1 MINYNPKEWV
11 NFIFHIHKADTFR
24 KLWPLMLGVGIFSA
38 GVAYLELNHLK
49 LAETTY
55 IKNVGMMHSLLGFVI
70 SMLLVF
76 RTNTSYDRW
85 WDGRKL
91 LGALTNVSR
100 NLATKISAL
109 DLSQEE
115 RDFFKYA
122 IPKYGFA
129 LKEHLR
135 EKQYFGKNS
144 LLIEID
150 GGKHI
155 PNQVA
160 ASMVNRIYSLQRNSQ
175 ISPEQLIILSNDV
188 NQFTEICGGCER
200 IRNTPIPF
208 SYSAF
213 IKKFIFIYV
222 ITLPF
227 GWVFSLGYFVVL
239 IVPFI
244 LYVLA
249 SLELIAEEIENPFNQ
264 DANDLPVDEICLNIE
279 KHVAEILESTEE
291 SAKRKSENR
300 Q

>member
-11 NFIFHIHKADTFR
+11 SFIFRVHKSDTFV
-24 KLWPLMLGVGIFSA
+24 KLWPLMVGVAAFSGGI
-38 GVAYLELNHLK
+38 AYLELHHLK
-49 LAETTY
+49 LADSSY

-100 NLATKISAL
+100 NLAMKVKAL
-109 DLSQEE
+109 ELNPEE
-115 RDFFKYA
+115 IDFFKYA
-122 IPKYGFA
+122 IPKYVYA

-135 EKQYFGKNS
+135 EKQYFGRNS
-144 LLIEID
+144 QLIEID

-160 ASMVNRIYSLQRNSQ
+160 ASLTGRIFQLQRTHQ
-175 ISPEQLIILSNDV
+175 ISQEQLIILNTDIT
-188 NQFTEICGGCER
+188 QFTDICGGCER
-200 IRNTPIPF
+200 IKNTPIPY

-213 IKKFIFIYV
+213 IKKFIFLYV

-227 GWVFSLGYFVVL
+227 GWVFSLGYFVVP

-249 SLELIAEEIENPFNQ
+249 SLELIAEEIENPFGQ
-264 DANDLPVDEICLNIE
+264 DANDLPVDEICRNIE
-279 KHVAEILESTEE
+279 KHVEDILS
-291 SAKRKSENR
+291 
-300 Q
+300 

>member
-1 MINYNPKEWV
+1 MINYNPKEWLS
-11 NFIFHIHKADTFR
+11 FIFKFHKADTFHQ
-24 KLWPLMLGVGIFSA
+24 LWKLMLSVSIFS
-38 GVAYLELNHLK
+38 GVIAYLELNHLK

-55 IKNVGMMHSLLGFVI
+55 IKNVGMMHNLLGFVI

-85 WDGRKL
+85 WEGRRL
-91 LGALTNVSR
+91 LGSLVNVSR
-100 NLATKISAL
+100 NFAIRINAL
-109 DLSQEE
+109 NLNQEDRE
-115 RDFFKYA
+115 FFKYA
-122 IPKYGFA
+122 IPKYAFA

-144 LLIEID
+144 ILIEID

-160 ASMVNRIYSLQRNSQ
+160 VSMTNKLFDLNREGKITG
-175 ISPEQLIILSNDV
+175 EQLITLSNDST
-188 NQFTEICGGCER
+188 QFTDVCGACER
-200 IRNTPIPF
+200 IKNTPIPY

-213 IKKFIFIYV
+213 IKKFIFVYV

-227 GWVFSLGYFVVL
+227 GWVFSLGYFVIA

-249 SLELIAEEIENPFNQ
+249 SLELIAEEIENPFGT
-264 DANDLPVDEICLNIE
+264 DANDLPVDEIANNIE
-279 KHVAEILESTEE
+279 KHVGEIL
-291 SAKRKSENR
+291 
-300 Q
+300 

>member
-1 MINYNPKEWV
+1 MINYNPKEWI
-11 NFIFHIHKADTFR
+11 NFIFRFHKADSFY
-24 KLWPLMLGVGIFSA
+24 KLWKLMLSVAIFS
-38 GVAYLELNHLK
+38 GIIAYLELNYVK
-49 LAETTY
+49 LSETSY

-85 WDGRKL
+85 WEGRRL
-91 LGALTNVSR
+91 LGQLVNVSR
-100 NLATKISAL
+100 NFAIRLNAL
-109 DLSQEE
+109 DLSNED
-115 RDFFKYA
+115 RAFFKYA
-122 IPKYGFA
+122 IPKYAFA

-144 LLIEID
+144 ILIEID

-160 ASMVNRIYSLQRNSQ
+160 VSITNKLFDLSKAGKITG
-175 ISPEQLIILSNDV
+175 EQLITLSNDST
-188 NQFTEICGGCER
+188 QFTDVCGACER
-200 IRNTPIPF
+200 IKNTPIPY

-213 IKKFIFIYV
+213 IKKFIFVYV

-227 GWVFSLGYFVVL
+227 GWVFSLGYFVIG

-249 SLELIAEEIENPFNQ
+249 SLELIAEEIENPFGT
-264 DANDLPVDEICLNIE
+264 DANDLPVDQICNNIE
-279 KHVAEILESTEE
+279 KHVGEILD
-291 SAKRKSENR
+291 
-300 Q
+300 

>member
-1 MINYNPKEWV
+1 MINYNPKEWIG
-11 NFIFHIHKADTFR
+11 FIFHVHKADTFH
-24 KLWPLMLGVGIFSA
+24 KLWPLMLSVSVFSGGIAF
-38 GVAYLELNHLK
+38 LELNYLK

-100 NLATKISAL
+100 NFAIKLKAL
-109 DLSQEE
+109 ELNSEE
-115 RDFFKYA
+115 MEFFKYA
-122 IPKYGFA
+122 IPKYAFA

-135 EKQYFGKNS
+135 EKQYFGKNT

-160 ASMVNRIYSLQRNSQ
+160 SSLVNRIFGLQKNNTITQ
-175 ISPEQLIILSNDV
+175 EQLIILSNDV
-188 NQFTEICGGCER
+188 SQFTDICGGCER
-200 IRNTPIPF
+200 IKNTPIPY

-227 GWVFSLGYFVVL
+227 GWVFSLGYFVIP

-249 SLELIAEEIENPFNQ
+249 SLELIAEEIENPFGK
-264 DANDLPVDEICLNIE
+264 DANDLPVDEICNNIE
-279 KHVAEILESTEE
+279 KHVGEILS
-291 SAKRKSENR
+291 
-300 Q
+300 

>member
-1 MINYNPKEWV
+1 MINYNPKDWIT
-11 NFIFHIHKADTFR
+11 FIFHFDKADTFR
-24 KLWPLMLGVGIFSA
+24 KLWPLMISVAVFSGA
-38 GVAYLELNHLK
+38 IAYLELNYLK
-49 LAETTY
+49 LSESSY
-55 IKNVGMMHSLLGFVI
+55 VKNIGMMHSLLGFVI

-85 WDGRKL
+85 WEGRRL

-100 NLATKISAL
+100 NFAIKIKAL
-109 DLSQEE
+109 RMSKEDNE
-115 RDFFKYA
+115 FFDYA
-122 IPKYGFA
+122 IPKYAFA

-144 LLIEID
+144 LLIEVD

-160 ASMVNRIYSLQRNSQ
+160 TSISSRIFDLQAAGKISQ
-175 ISPEQLIILSNDV
+175 EQLIILNADV
-188 NQFTEICGGCER
+188 HQFTDICGGCER
-200 IRNTPIPF
+200 IKRTPIPY

-213 IKKFIFIYV
+213 IKKFLFIYV

-227 GWVFSLGYFVVL
+227 GWVFSLGYFVIP

-249 SLELIAEEIENPFNQ
+249 SLELIAEEIEDPFGL
-264 DANDLPVDEICLNIE
+264 DANDLPVDEICNNIE
-279 KHVAEILESTEE
+279 KHVGEIL
-291 SAKRKSENR
+291 N
-300 Q
+300 

>member
-11 NFIFHIHKADTFR
+11 GFIFHVHKADTIR
-24 KLWPLMLGVGIFSA
+24 KLWPLMLSIAAFSGII
-38 GVAYLELNHLK
+38 AYIELNYLK

-55 IKNVGMMHSLLGFVI
+55 IKNVGMMHNLLGFVI

-85 WDGRKL
+85 WEGRRL
-91 LGALTNVSR
+91 LGSLTNVSR
-100 NLATKISAL
+100 NLAIKIKAL
-109 DLSQEE
+109 NLSKDDL
-115 RDFFKYA
+115 DFFKYG
-122 IPKYGFA
+122 IPKYAFA

-135 EKQYFGKNS
+135 EKQYFGKDS
-144 LLIEID
+144 FLIEID

-160 ASMVNRIYSLQRNSQ
+160 VSLISRLYNLQNQ
-175 ISPEQLIILSNDV
+175 GKVSPEQLISLNTDTV
-188 NQFTEICGGCER
+188 QLTDICGGCER
-200 IRNTPIPF
+200 IRNTPIPY

-222 ITLPF
+222 LTLPI
-227 GWVFSLGYFVVL
+227 GWVFSLGYFVVP

-249 SLELIAEEIENPFNQ
+249 SLELIAEEIENPFGE
-264 DANDLPVDEICLNIE
+264 DANDLPVEQICNNIE
-279 KHVAEILESTEE
+279 KHVNEILD
-291 SAKRKSENR
+291 
-300 Q
+300 

>member
-1 MINYNPKEWV
+1 MINYNPKDWIS
-11 NFIFHIHKADTFR
+11 FIFHIHKADTFR
-24 KLWPLMLGVGIFSA
+24 KLWPLMLSVSVFSGA
-38 GVAYLELNHLK
+38 IAYLELNHLM

-55 IKNVGMMHSLLGFVI
+55 IKNVGMMHNLLGFVI

-85 WDGRKL
+85 WEGRRF
-91 LGALTNVSR
+91 LGSLTNVSR
-100 NLATKISAL
+100 NLAIKIKAL
-109 DLSQEE
+109 ELGEE
-115 RDFFKYA
+115 ENQFFKYA
-122 IPKYGFA
+122 IPKYAFA

-144 LLIEID
+144 LLIEVD

-155 PNQVA
+155 PNQIA
-160 ASMVNRIYSLQRNSQ
+160 GSLINRVYTLQKNGKITQ
-175 ISPEQLIILSNDV
+175 EQLIILNGDLG
-188 NQFTEICGGCER
+188 QFTDICGGCER
-200 IRNTPIPF
+200 IKNTPIPY

-227 GWVFSLGYFVVL
+227 GWVFSIGYFVIP

-249 SLELIAEEIENPFNQ
+249 SLELIAEEIENPFGE
-264 DANDLPVDEICLNIE
+264 DANDLPVDQICTNIE
-279 KHVAEILESTEE
+279 KHVGEILG
-291 SAKRKSENR
+291 
-300 Q
+300 

>member
-1 MINYNPKEWV
+1 MINYNPKDWIT
-11 NFIFHIHKADTFR
+11 FIFHFDKADTFR
-24 KLWPLMLGVGIFSA
+24 KLWPLMISVAVFSGA
-38 GVAYLELNHLK
+38 IAYLELNYLK
-49 LAETTY
+49 LSESSY
-55 IKNVGMMHSLLGFVI
+55 VKNIGMMHSLLGFVI

-85 WDGRKL
+85 WEGRRL

-100 NLATKISAL
+100 NFAIKIKAL
-109 DLSQEE
+109 RMSKEDNE
-115 RDFFKYA
+115 FFDYA
-122 IPKYGFA
+122 IPKYAFA

-144 LLIEID
+144 LLIEVD

-160 ASMVNRIYSLQRNSQ
+160 TSIFSRIFDLQAAGKISQ
-175 ISPEQLIILSNDV
+175 EQLIILNADV
-188 NQFTEICGGCER
+188 HQFTDICGGCER
-200 IRNTPIPF
+200 IKRTPIPY

-213 IKKFIFIYV
+213 IKKFLFIYV

-227 GWVFSLGYFVVL
+227 GWVFSLGYFVIP

-249 SLELIAEEIENPFNQ
+249 SLELIAEEIEDPFGL
-264 DANDLPVDEICLNIE
+264 DANDLPVDEICNNIE
-279 KHVAEILESTEE
+279 KHVGEIL
-291 SAKRKSENR
+291 N
-300 Q
+300 

>member
-1 MINYNPKEWV
+1 MINYNPKEWIS
-11 NFIFHIHKADTFR
+11 FIFHVHKADTFR
-24 KLWPLMLGVGIFSA
+24 KLWPLMISVSIFSGA
-38 GVAYLELNHLK
+38 IAYLELNYLQ

-91 LGALTNVSR
+91 LGGLTNVSR
-100 NLATKISAL
+100 NFAIKLKAL
-109 DLSQEE
+109 KLHSEDQ
-115 RDFFKYA
+115 DFFRYG
-122 IPKYGFA
+122 IPKYAFA

-135 EKQYFGKNS
+135 EKQYFGKDS
-144 LLIEID
+144 FLIEID

-160 ASMVNRIYSLQRNSQ
+160 ASLTNRIYQLHSEGK
-175 ISPEQLIILSNDV
+175 ITGEQLIVLNNDLS
-188 NQFTEICGGCER
+188 QFTDICGGCER
-200 IRNTPIPF
+200 IKNTPIPY

-213 IKKFIFIYV
+213 IKKFIFTYV

-227 GWVFSLGYFVVL
+227 GWVFSLGYFVVP

-249 SLELIAEEIENPFNQ
+249 SLELIAEEIENPFGK
-264 DANDLPVDEICLNIE
+264 DANDLPVDEICSNIE
-279 KHVAEILESTEE
+279 KHINEIFS
-291 SAKRKSENR
+291 
-300 Q
+300 

>member
-1 MINYNPKEWV
+1 MINYNPKEWSH
-11 NFIFHIHKADTFR
+11 FIFHIHKADTFR
-24 KLWPLMLGVGIFSA
+24 KLWPLMLGVAVFSGLIA
-38 GVAYLELNHLK
+38 FVELNYLK

-55 IKNVGMMHSLLGFVI
+55 IKNVGMMHNLLGFVI

-100 NLATKISAL
+100 NFAIKIKAL
-109 DLSQEE
+109 NLDKEE
-115 RDFFKYA
+115 NSFFKYA
-122 IPKYGFA
+122 IPKYAFA

-135 EKQYFGKNS
+135 EKQYFGKDS
-144 LLIEID
+144 FLIEID

-160 ASMVNRIYSLQRNSQ
+160 ASIVGRLYGLQAAHKISQ
-175 ISPEQLIILSNDV
+175 EQLITLNADAT
-188 NQFTEICGGCER
+188 QFTDICGGCER

-227 GWVFSLGYFVVL
+227 GWVFSLGYFVVP

-249 SLELIAEEIENPFNQ
+249 SLELIAEEIENPFGV
-264 DANDLPVDEICLNIE
+264 DANDLPVDQICSNIE
-279 KHVAEILESTEE
+279 KHVEEILG
-291 SAKRKSENR
+291 
-300 Q
+300 

>member
-1 MINYNPKEWV
+1 MINYNPKDWIT
-11 NFIFHIHKADTFR
+11 FIFHVHKADTIR
-24 KLWPLMLGVGIFSA
+24 TLWPLMLSVAAFSGA
-38 GVAYLELNHLK
+38 IAYLELNYLR

-55 IKNVGMMHSLLGFVI
+55 VKNIGMMHNLLGFVI

-85 WDGRKL
+85 WEGRRL

-100 NLATKISAL
+100 NFAIKIKAL
-109 DLSQEE
+109 KLKPAHVE
-115 RDFFKYA
+115 FFDYAIAKYA
-122 IPKYGFA
+122 FA

-144 LLIEID
+144 LLIEVD

-160 ASMVNRIYSLQRNSQ
+160 ASISSRVFELQANGE
-175 ISPEQLIILSNDV
+175 ITNEQLIILNGDV
-188 NQFTEICGGCER
+188 QQFTEICGGCER
-200 IRNTPIPF
+200 IRNTPIPY

-227 GWVFSLGYFVVL
+227 GWVFSLGYFVVP

-249 SLELIAEEIENPFNQ
+249 SLELIAEEIENPFGE
-264 DANDLPVDEICLNIE
+264 DPNDLPVSEICNNIE
-279 KHVAEILESTEE
+279 KHVGEIL
-291 SAKRKSENR
+291 K
-300 Q
+300 

>member
-1 MINYNPKEWV
+1 MINYNPKDWV
-11 NFIFHIHKADTFR
+11 SFIFHVHKADTII
-24 KLWPLMLGVGIFSA
+24 KLWPLMLSVAVFSGGI
-38 GVAYLELNHLK
+38 AYVELNYLR

-55 IKNVGMMHSLLGFVI
+55 IKNVGMMHNLLGFVI

-100 NLATKISAL
+100 NLAIKVKAL
-109 DLSQEE
+109 NLDSEE
-115 RDFFKYA
+115 VAFFKYA

-135 EKQYFGKNS
+135 EKQYFGKDS
-144 LLIEID
+144 FLIEID

-160 ASMVNRIYSLQRNSQ
+160 TSIVSRVYALQKADKITQ
-175 ISPEQLIILSNDV
+175 EQLIILSAEV
-188 NQFTEICGGCER
+188 SQFTDICGGCER
-200 IRNTPIPF
+200 IRNTPIPY

-227 GWVFSLGYFVVL
+227 GWVFSLGYFVIP

-249 SLELIAEEIENPFNQ
+249 SLELIAEEIENPFNT
-264 DANDLPVDEICLNIE
+264 DANDLPVDEICNNIE
-279 KHVAEILESTEE
+279 KHVREILD
-291 SAKRKSENR
+291 
-300 Q
+300 

>member
-1 MINYNPKEWV
+1 MINYNPKEWMS
-11 NFIFHIHKADTFR
+11 FIFHIHKADTFR
-24 KLWPLMLGVGIFSA
+24 KLWPLMLTIAALSGGI
-38 GVAYLELNHLK
+38 AYLELNYLK

-100 NLATKISAL
+100 NLAIKIRAL
-109 DLSQEE
+109 NLEAEE
-115 RDFFKYA
+115 IEFFKYA
-122 IPKYGFA
+122 IPKYAFA

-135 EKQYFGKNS
+135 EKQYFGKDS
-144 LLIEID
+144 FLIEID

-160 ASMVNRIYSLQRNSQ
+160 TSMVSRIYALQAVGKISQ
-175 ISPEQLIILSNDV
+175 EQLITLNTDAS
-188 NQFTEICGGCER
+188 QFTDICGGCER
-200 IRNTPIPF
+200 IRNTPIPY

-222 ITLPF
+222 LTLPI
-227 GWVFSLGYFVVL
+227 GWVFSLGYFVVP

-249 SLELIAEEIENPFNQ
+249 SLELIAEEIENPFNT
-264 DANDLPVDEICLNIE
+264 DANDLPVDEICNNIE
-279 KHVAEILESTEE
+279 KHVREILS
-291 SAKRKSENR
+291 
-300 Q
+300 

>member
-1 MINYNPKEWV
+1 MINYNPKAWFT
-11 NFIFHIHKADTFR
+11 FIFHIHKADTFR
-24 KLWPLMLGVGIFSA
+24 KLWPLMLSVAVFSA
-38 GVAYLELNHLK
+38 IIAHLELNYLK

-55 IKNVGMMHSLLGFVI
+55 VKNIGMMHSLLGFVI

-85 WDGRKL
+85 WEGRRI

-100 NLATKISAL
+100 NFALKIKALRLA
-109 DLSQEE
+109 EE
-115 RDFFKYA
+115 HVEFFEYA
-122 IPKYGFA
+122 IPKYAFA

-144 LLIEID
+144 FLVEVD

-155 PNQVA
+155 PNQI
-160 ASMVNRIYSLQRNSQ
+160 ASSMMSRIYDLQADGVISQ
-175 ISPEQLIILSNDV
+175 EQLIILNADV
-188 NQFTEICGGCER
+188 HQFTDICGGCER
-200 IRNTPIPF
+200 IKKTPIPF

-227 GWVFSLGYFVVL
+227 GWVFSLGYFVVP

-249 SLELIAEEIENPFNQ
+249 SLELIAEEIEDPFGI
-264 DANDLPVDEICLNIE
+264 DANDLPVDDICNNIE
-279 KHVAEILESTEE
+279 KHVEEIL
-291 SAKRKSENR
+291 R
-300 Q
+300 